1 MDESDM
7 EATEVDEA
15 AAEDAME
22 ERNKT
27 EKLKVPQ
34 WKHEA

>member
-7 EATEVDEA
+7 EATEMDKA

-22 ERNKT
+22 ERNKP
-27 EKLKVPQ
+27 EKLKVL
-34 WKHEA
+34 